1 MAFLCLPSF
10 LRSYLTFLCL
20 ISSFRCHLC
29 SLKHVVIHLFAFL
42 LSSGAFPLCPPDQL
56 LVLSFSLLLRHH
68 LLNLFP
74 KHPRIILFIFY
85 NMPKEIKLKK
95 CWCWNLKL
103 VLPNSKTHFMASS
116 YLPEDAVGDI
126 SY

>member
-1 MAFLCLPSF
+1 MSRGL
-10 LRSYLTFLCL
+10 
-20 ISSFRCHLC
+20 
-29 SLKHVVIHLFAFL
+29 LKAGPCPKWQFCGWKVD
-42 LSSGAFPLCPPDQL
+42 SGVASGSVSEKGHHQHGRVKSE
-56 LVLSFSLLLRHH
+56 LVMRLWTY
-68 LLNLFP
+68 
-74 KHPRIILFIFY
+74 IILFIFY